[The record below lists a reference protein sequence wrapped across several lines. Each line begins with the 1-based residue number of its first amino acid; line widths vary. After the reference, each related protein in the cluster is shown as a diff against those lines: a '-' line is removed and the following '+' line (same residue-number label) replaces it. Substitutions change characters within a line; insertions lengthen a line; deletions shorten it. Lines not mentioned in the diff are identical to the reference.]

1 MGRKRL
7 LIFGDCLIC
16 GKQFE
21 KRKPN
26 GMSYR
31 DKVVCSL
38 SCRGKYVYTFR
49 GTPVR
54 TPEWNKKIGDAQ
66 RGTKGNNWKG
76 GLWSS
81 QPRNERKNPK
91 YKKLRDSIFKRD
103 NYTCVLCKAKGE
115 LNVDHIKSYSKYPEL
130 RYIPS
135 NLRTLCVPCH
145 KKTESYGKG

>member
-1 MGRKRL
+1 MGRPR
-7 LIFGDCLIC
+7 IYRTGIC
-16 GKQFE
+16 KGCKLEFE

-26 GMSYR
+26 GITNPYMT
-31 DKVVCSL
+31 VCSK
-38 SCRGKYVYTFR
+38 SCRGRVGGMAGLGR
-49 GTPVR
+49 PTPIEVR
-54 TPEWNKKIGDAQ
+54 ERIAVAQ
-66 RGTKGNNWKG
+66 KGSKGNNWKG

-103 NYTCVLCKAKGE
+103 NYTCVLCKARGE